1 MLFDTHNIVT
11 DKIHSKAL
19 EQQGIDLFILRLDLI
34 HKVISGN
41 KLFKLHYFLEQA
53 LASTEKTIVTFG
65 GAYSN
70 HLVATAFVCNQLGLK
85 SIGLVRG
92 EKPTALSHTLEYCM
106 QLNMQLEFLSR
117 EAYQQQASEGHASFK
132 GTIVPEGGYHQLGA
146 KGAAEIMNLFPQ
158 LDPTHII
165 TATGT
170 ATTLAGLLMNKTA
183 TQQIISVPV
192 IKNMH
197 DIDDRL
203 RYLIGNSNIPSY
215 ETWKD
220 AHEGGYAKHTPSLIK
235 FMNDFYDVHKIPTDM
250 VYTGKMMKAVMQKI
264 DMQYFEA
271 GSKILCIHTGG
282 LQGNLSFI
290 PNTFVF

>member
-11 DKIHSKAL
+11 DTIHNEAL
-19 EQQGIDLFILRLDLI
+19 EQQGIALFILRLDLI

-70 HLVATAFVCNQLGLK
+70 HLVATAFACKQLGLK

-92 EKPTALSHTLEYCM
+92 EKPTTLSHTLQYCM
-106 QLNMQLEFLSR
+106 ELNMQLEFLSR
-117 EAYQQQASEGHASFK
+117 EAYQQQASEANAIYN
-132 GTIVPEGGYHQLGA
+132 GTIVPEGGYHPLGA
-146 KGAAEIMNLFPQ
+146 KGAAEIMNLFPE
-158 LDPTHII
+158 LNPTHII

-170 ATTLAGLLMNKTA
+170 ATTLAGLLMNKKIS
-183 TQQIISVPV
+183 QQIISVPV
-192 IKNMH
+192 VKGMH
-197 DIDDRL
+197 DIDERL
-203 RYLIGNSNIPSY
+203 HYLISDIPTY
-215 ETWKD
+215 ETWTD
-220 AHEGGYAKHTPSLIK
+220 AHEGGYAKHSPSLIK
-235 FMNDFYDVHKIPTDM
+235 FMNDFYNLHKIPTDM
-250 VYTGKMMKAVMQKI
+250 VYTGKMMKAVMHKI
-264 DMQYFEA
+264 DTHYFAA

-282 LQGNLSFI
+282 LQGNLSFA